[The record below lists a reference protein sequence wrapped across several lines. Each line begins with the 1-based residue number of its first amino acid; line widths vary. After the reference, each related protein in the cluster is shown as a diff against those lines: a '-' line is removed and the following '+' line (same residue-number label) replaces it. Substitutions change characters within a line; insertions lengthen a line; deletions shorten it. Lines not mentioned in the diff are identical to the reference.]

1 MAAAVQAPSPGPQ
14 SEGAFRSPSPEGRGW
29 LGVRLQNIDASI
41 AARLGL
47 AAPRGVL
54 VAEITTPGPAAESDL
69 RVGDAIVSVNGRAIA
84 DGRDLAQQIASF
96 SSDTRVKLSILR
108 SGNEITVFVKL
119 GKLPSDGLAKTEQ
132 LSGNTRFNGEWRVLY
147 TFNEQCAAA
156 FRQNVGHWTITDGVV
171 IGRLRGDRG
180 TVASDGEIRIK
191 LRGERIFAVRA
202 QLNGS
207 QGRGN
212 FWIEGR
218 RCGGSVTVQ
227 RM

>member
-1 MAAAVQAPSPGPQ
+1 M
-14 SEGAFRSPSPEGRGW
+14 
-29 LGVRLQNIDASI
+29 
-41 AARLGL
+41 
-47 AAPRGVL
+47 
-54 VAEITTPGPAAESDL
+54 AEITTPSPAAESDL
-69 RVGDAIVSVNGRAIA
+69 RVGDAIISVNGRAIA
-84 DGRDLAQQIASF
+84 DGRELAQQIASY
-96 SSDTRVKLSILR
+96 SADTRVKLSILR

-119 GKLPSDGLAKTEQ
+119 GEFPNGGLAKTEQ
-132 LSGNTRFNGEWRVLY
+132 LSGSARFNGEWRVVY

-180 TVASDGEIRIK
+180 TVGSDGEVRIK

-212 FWIEGR
+212 FRIEGH
-218 RCGGSVTVQ
+218 RCGGGVTVQ
-227 RM
+227 RMNRGG